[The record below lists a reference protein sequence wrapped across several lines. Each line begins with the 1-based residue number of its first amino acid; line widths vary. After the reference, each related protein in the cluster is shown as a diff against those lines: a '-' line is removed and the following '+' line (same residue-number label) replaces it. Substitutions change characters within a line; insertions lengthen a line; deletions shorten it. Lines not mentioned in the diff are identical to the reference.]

1 MPLTFTQTSHVCAG
15 CFLNPP
21 QTDSRQHIRNLTRH
35 SSPYQQ
41 GTKIVNLQR
50 PGLDPYPIWLA
61 YLDVMDVIKEMVRD
75 ARVKG
80 FRIKPEFVE
89 VERNVNGEV
98 KRVRAYD
105 HPCTGTRWEN
115 AQKAVSR

>member
-1 MPLTFTQTSHVCAG
+1 MYAIYAG
-15 CFLNPP
+15 CFVTPL
-21 QTDSRQHIRNLTRH
+21 QTGSRQQIGNLTRH
-35 SSPYQQ
+35 YSPCQQ
-41 GTKIVNLQR
+41 GTKTVNLQR

-61 YLDVMDVIKEMVRD
+61 YLDVMDVIKEMVQD

-80 FRIKPEFVE
+80 FRLKPEFVE
-89 VERNVNGEV
+89 VERDVNGEV

-105 HPCTGTRWEN
+105 HPCTGTWWEN